1 MLSFDPPGVPV
12 LPAASGHGN
21 VARDLPVSYPFTAI
35 WMATLL
41 GALLIHEK
49 DREEGRSTAVALGAP
64 DPPVGAWLRPEGPAI
79 LGLVLT
85 YEARSWGSLEGGVV
99 ERCPWRQAPPPRFRS
114 GTTCSEVISTP
125 SGPWPG
131 RSTSA

>member
-35 WMATLL
+35 WMAALL

-49 DREEGRSTAVALGAP
+49 DREEGRIAP
-64 DPPVGAWLRPEGPAI
+64 WAPLLTLECAWLQPCQGATI
-79 LGLVLT
+79 LGVVLTSELVLWLT
-85 YEARSWGSLEGGVV
+85 GR
-99 ERCPWRQAPPPRFRS
+99 RS
-114 GTTCSEVISTP
+114 G
-125 SGPWPG
+125 
-131 RSTSA
+131 